1 MNNKNLSYQT
11 KAIDFAIEYLQ
22 ENKEFKLQ
30 SPTGSGKT
38 FIISKLIDQYLENDI
53 LNSRKTTFI
62 FIAPSTGKLDYQGYE
77 KISSYIKRGWVKGFD
92 TEYIGTSNAKTPS
105 KTYLS
110 NIDYFK
116 ENRVYFIGWQMF
128 KRGTKITEMNSER
141 NDIYRVIENT
151 KQKGI
156 NIVLIIDEAHREIK
170 SSKDDI
176 NIKQSIINEMNP
188 YKVIK
193 VSATLAQVNEK
204 PDYTITYDDVR
215 EECAIK
221 KNVIISDMI
230 NEQLEEN
237 KQLIVSAIRKQEEIK
252 KAYQKYKIEINPLI
266 LIQIP
271 DNINVDNELK
281 TEELLLNQIK
291 NILNDNNFKEGFD
304 YAIWLNNNKTTI
316 EKDKITNNLSPIKF
330 LIFKT
335 AIATGWDI
343 PRANILVRIRDAKS
357 SSFNIQTLGRIL
369 RNPFFKY
376 YDNELIDNAFVFTK
390 DQKYS
395 EYIQQENIVI
405 KENEFKNVE
414 RSSKAK
420 NSTFS
425 IKKKLIKNT
434 NFDEQEM
441 INTIIKNIIEDAGY
455 KEFLNY
461 EHPNIVNSSVSIS
474 TKEVIN
480 ADTSKINKEF
490 DKKNETQLMLNTS
503 QNLITLFDLYIKY

>member
-1 MNNKNLSYQT
+1 MKNKNLSYQR
-11 KAIDFAIEYLQ
+11 KAIDFAIDHLQ
-22 ENKEFKLQ
+22 EKDEFKLQ

-53 LNSRKTTFI
+53 LNSKKTTFI

-77 KISSYIKRGWVKGFD
+77 KISSYIKRDWVKGFD
-92 TEYIGTSNAKTPS
+92 TEYIGTSNSKTPS

-271 DNINVDNELK
+271 DNINVD
-281 TEELLLNQIK
+281 
-291 NILNDNNFKEGFD
+291 
-304 YAIWLNNNKTTI
+304 
-316 EKDKITNNLSPIKF
+316 
-330 LIFKT
+330 
-335 AIATGWDI
+335 
-343 PRANILVRIRDAKS
+343 
-357 SSFNIQTLGRIL
+357 
-369 RNPFFKY
+369 
-376 YDNELIDNAFVFTK
+376 
-390 DQKYS
+390 
-395 EYIQQENIVI
+395 
-405 KENEFKNVE
+405 
-414 RSSKAK
+414 
-420 NSTFS
+420 
-425 IKKKLIKNT
+425 
-434 NFDEQEM
+434 
-441 INTIIKNIIEDAGY
+441 
-455 KEFLNY
+455 
-461 EHPNIVNSSVSIS
+461 
-474 TKEVIN
+474 
-480 ADTSKINKEF
+480 
-490 DKKNETQLMLNTS
+490 
-503 QNLITLFDLYIKY
+503 